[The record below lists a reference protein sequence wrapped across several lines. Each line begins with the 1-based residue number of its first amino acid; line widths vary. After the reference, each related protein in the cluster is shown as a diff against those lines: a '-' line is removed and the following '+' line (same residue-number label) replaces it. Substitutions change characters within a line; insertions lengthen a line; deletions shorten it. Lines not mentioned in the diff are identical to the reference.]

1 MAKKAVEM
9 AKPFVTGSLEKRRS
23 EGTHGGHRGRRP
35 TEGGGG
41 GGGPTVKREAC
52 ERERYLAEYGDERFP
67 GTFSDFQEMVIQ
79 FGYVRK
85 SRQALSPFPLISP
98 Y

>member
-1 MAKKAVEM
+1 M
-9 AKPFVTGSLEKRRS
+9 AKPFVTGSLEKRKS
-23 EGTHGGHRGRRP
+23 EGTHGGHRGRRS

-41 GGGPTVKREAC
+41 ATVKREAC

-85 SRQALSPFPLISP
+85 SRQALSPFPVSSP